1 MSGCHIP
8 AGFQQQRLAGTSNG
22 GMCLSID
29 SMGYLGQSTV
39 TRDLT
44 AETWLVTGLQEAG
57 QGYLVF
63 RPGEM
68 EREHPNSCHFHFV
81 AENALG

>member
-1 MSGCHIP
+1 
-8 AGFQQQRLAGTSNG
+8 
-22 GMCLSID
+22 
-29 SMGYLGQSTV
+29 MGYLGQSTV

-44 AETWLVTGLQEAG
+44 AETWLVIGLQEAG